1 MNLTF
6 FYKELCYKD
15 NKQWCQQLKIE
26 NGILFMNKIVV
37 ICGPTGI
44 GKTRFAIQ
52 VSQRFNGEIISADS
66 MQIYKF
72 MDIGTAKPDA
82 QELEAARHHLVDF
95 LDPKEDFDAGM
106 YVKAADKA
114 VQEIVSKGCLPIVA
128 GGTGLYIKALINGL
142 FRSYPVNQQIIEKY
156 MKQVEE
162 KGPEH
167 LHDRLTKCDPES
179 AQKIH
184 ANDTFRV
191 VRALEIF
198 QTNGVLM
205 SACQKE
211 HQFGQKR
218 YETLKIGLHMDREI
232 LYKRINQR
240 VDAMIQQGLYEEV
253 LHLIGKGYSPDLKS
267 MQSIGYKHMAL
278 YINGA
283 IDWEEAVRL
292 LKRDSRRYAKRQ
304 FTWFNK
310 DMDIHWLGH
319 DQFDMAKDLIKEFLT
334 S

>member
-1 MNLTF
+1 
-6 FYKELCYKD
+6 
-15 NKQWCQQLKIE
+15 
-26 NGILFMNKIVV
+26 MNKVVV

-52 VSQRFNGEIISADS
+52 VSQEFNGEIISADS
-66 MQIYKF
+66 MQVYKF
-72 MDIGTAKPDA
+72 LDIGTAKPDA
-82 QELEAARHHLVDF
+82 RELAAARHHLVDF
-95 LDPKEDFDAGM
+95 LDPKQDFDAGM
-106 YVKAADKA
+106 YVNAADKA
-114 VQEIVSKGCLPIVA
+114 IKDIVNSGRLPIVA
-128 GGTGLYIKALINGL
+128 GGTGLYIKALIHGL
-142 FRSYPVNQQIIEKY
+142 FRSYPVNARVIEKY
-156 MKQVEE
+156 MKQVQE

-167 LHDRLTKCDPES
+167 LHERLTQCDPES

-184 ANDTFRV
+184 AHDTFRV

-198 QTNGVLM
+198 ETNGVRM

-218 YETLKIGLHMDREI
+218 YETLKIGLHMDRKI
-232 LYKRINQR
+232 LYERINRR
-240 VDAMIQQGLYEEV
+240 VDVMIQQGLYEEV
-253 LHLIGKGYSPDLKS
+253 LHLIENGYSPDLKS

-278 YINGA
+278 YIKG
-283 IDWEEAVRL
+283 IVDWDEAVRL

-310 DMDIHWLGH
+310 DTDIHWLGH
-319 DQFDMAKDLIKEFLT
+319 DRFDTASDLIKEFLT